1 MLGVFLAFV
10 AVFIS
15 LLFIVTVHRKPVPVN
30 LYPVH
35 RKTNFPV
42 NLYPV
47 HRKTNFPVNLYWDHK
62 YSDSD
67 SDTAANLKRKR
78 KQALSFIRSLP
89 HMVRLMHVG

>member
-15 LLFIVTVHRKPVPVN
+15 LLFIVTVHRKPA
-30 LYPVH
+30 
-35 RKTNFPV
+35 PV

-47 HRKTNFPVNLYWDHK
+47 HRKTNFPVNLYWDNK